1 MHRERDAHSE
11 SLLSKS
17 EFLTL
22 GQVSS
27 LFFQGF
33 LQRSE
38 RKGGGEPSDNDDL
51 AAVKEE
57 ENFVTAKEFVL
68 AAGAPN

>member
-1 MHRERDAHSE
+1 MDPEIVSRKMHRERDAHSE

-27 LFFQGF
+27 LFF
-33 LQRSE
+33 
-38 RKGGGEPSDNDDL
+38 KGYCKDPKTRGGR
-51 AAVKEE
+51 
-57 ENFVTAKEFVL
+57 TM
-68 AAGAPN
+68 G